1 MKYAVAG
8 KGGSGK
14 TTVAAWL
21 GDYLSRQGKN
31 VWMID
36 ADTALSLGAS
46 MGVQRSELPQPM
58 VLQKQLIDERIGEGL
73 ISLSPDVSDLPESLA
88 INIPC
93 GDPSKQPPCEQG
105 RGILRLLVMGT
116 VAQAREGCSCRPN
129 ALLRAVLAHLLT
141 AEDDYVV
148 VDLEAG
154 VEHLGRGTVEA
165 VDRLLIVTEPSVRS
179 LETAG
184 FISRLAKE
192 LGLEKQILI
201 MNRFSEEQDL
211 PEPYASSLPSARIKI
226 PSLAGL
232 TERMLINPS
241 VLNLPERE
249 TIDEIIAQIVQY
261 S

>member
-1 MKYAVAG
+1 MLKAVSYTHLDVY
-8 KGGSGK
+8 K
-14 TTVAAWL
+14 
-21 GDYLSRQGKN
+21 RQ
-31 VWMID
+31 
-36 ADTALSLGAS
+36 
-46 MGVQRSELPQPM
+46 
-58 VLQKQLIDERIGEGL
+58 
-73 ISLSPDVSDLPESLA
+73 
-88 INIPC
+88 
-93 GDPSKQPPCEQG
+93 
-105 RGILRLLVMGT
+105 
-116 VAQAREGCSCRPN
+116 
-129 ALLRAVLAHLLT
+129 
-141 AEDDYVV
+141 
-148 VDLEAG
+148 
-154 VEHLGRGTVEA
+154 VEA